1 MCWQRAWIAAARVCP
16 ADRPGIPGVAGVAAL
31 AAQPIVAA
39 VVVVVG
45 TDPFD
50 PARHAGSSQRGQRR
64 TTA

>member
-1 MCWQRAWIAAARVCP
+1 
-16 ADRPGIPGVAGVAAL
+16 VAGVAAL

-39 VVVVVG
+39 VVVVVVVVG